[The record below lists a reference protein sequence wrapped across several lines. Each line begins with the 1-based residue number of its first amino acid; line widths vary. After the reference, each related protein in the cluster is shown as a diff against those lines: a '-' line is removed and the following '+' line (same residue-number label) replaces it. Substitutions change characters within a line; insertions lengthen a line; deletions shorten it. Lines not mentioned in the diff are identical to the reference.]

1 MSYIHIDR
9 CKYTHRYLARIPE
22 KRGQRVDMRNN
33 RRRFDKNRWKLQI
46 YNWKQRG
53 SEEALSKSSSSKSVI
68 KEKILSAAK
77 GKQT

>member
-33 RRRFDKNRWKLQI
+33 RLRFSKNRWKLQI
-46 YNWKQRG
+46 YKLKTKRIRR
-53 SEEALSKSSSSKSVI
+53 STI
-68 KEKILSAAK
+68 KIQFLKISD
-77 GKQT
+77 